1 MIYIHIYVLEYTE
14 CLSLTCKGYLQSC
27 IYFSKSQVLQ
37 NYNKSNLIRKV
48 CTCSCACTQFRVLLP
63 PSLLSLA
70 RSDGVQAALGLS
82 VLCHVSSLALTH
94 AGGAG
99 TRASGLRC

>member
-1 MIYIHIYVLEYTE
+1 MF
-14 CLSLTCKGYLQSC
+14 SLTRADS
-27 IYFSKSQVLQ
+27 SVWMAKSFMNIDALKFFVFATNQM
-37 NYNKSNLIRKV
+37 KV
-48 CTCSCACTQFRVLLP
+48 HACSRTHIHFLVLLP
-63 PSLLSLA
+63 PSLLPPSLFLSLA

-99 TRASGLRC
+99 TGAWGLRW